1 MPIITNDNK
10 RNKNEWRSA
19 LQARWKANIVKK
31 QTGQTDMKRINIV
44 GILSALSDDKS
55 LTIYNTIAL
64 GERHDSMT
72 LIKNMGITPHQYYSR
87 LHKISK
93 AGLTRKENGKY
104 VTTLLGNVV
113 YEAISLVGRALEFYW
128 ILKAIESFQKPSA
141 IKSKEVMSKLIDS
154 LIDDQIIRKII
165 MDPPIAS

>member
-1 MPIITNDNK
+1 VEVSFKSSLRKAKMVKQQT
-10 RNKNEWRSA
+10 S
-19 LQARWKANIVKK
+19 QADWK
-31 QTGQTDMKRINIV
+31 TINIV
-44 GILSALSDDKS
+44 GILSALSDDKT

-64 GERHDSMT
+64 GQRHDSMT
-72 LIKNMGITPHQYYSR
+72 LIKNMGITSHQYYSR

-104 VTTLLGNVV
+104 VTTHLGNVV
-113 YEAISLVGRALEFYW
+113 YEAISLVGRALKYYW
-128 ILKAIESFQKPSA
+128 VLKAIESFQKPSA

-154 LIDDQIIRKII
+154 LIDDQAIRKII